1 MIFDK
6 PPATWQ
12 ELQARV
18 HQAFIEMGCEAES
31 PKTVQLVRGKKEVDV
46 WAREVIH
53 TIETIYFVECKF
65 WGQNVPQN
73 EAHAFRTVVA
83 DGGAHKGII
92 IAKKGFQAGAYEA
105 VVKSNVDILTW
116 EEFNE
121 RFFDRWK
128 NAVTTELRRL
138 ASEVMEF
145 SGSPFYRFKDRFK
158 RGWTEPLMD
167 AWAEQRHIAGMTA
180 IVAMRDIMR
189 ELDAGPVRVV
199 RPDFDPQTPQDITEE
214 KMFVSFKTHRQY
226 YEYIKPRLIALRQ
239 KIDDYYALYEREG
252 GDAKFLTTK
261 SIDDD

>member
-18 HQAFIEMGCEAES
+18 HQAFIEMGCAAES
-31 PKTVQLVRGKKEVDV
+31 PKAVQLVRGKKEVDV
-46 WAREVIH
+46 WVREVIH
-53 TIETIYFVECKF
+53 AIETIYFVECKF

-92 IAKKGFQAGAYEA
+92 IAKKGFEEGAYEA

-128 NAVTTELRRL
+128 NAVTAELRRL
-138 ASEVMEF
+138 ARDVMEF
-145 SGSPFYRFKDRFK
+145 SGSPYYRFKDRFK
-158 RGWTEPLMD
+158 RGWTPPLME
-167 AWAEQRHIAGMTA
+167 AWAEVRHIASATA
-180 IVAMRDIMR
+180 TVAMRDIMR

-199 RPDFDPQTPQDITEE
+199 RPEFDPKTLADVTEE
-214 KMFVSFKTHRQY
+214 KMFITFKTHREC
-226 YEYIKPRLIALRQ
+226 YEYVKPRLIFLRQ
-239 KIDDYYALYEREG
+239 KIDDWYALYEREG
-252 GDAKFLTTK
+252 GDAKFRTTQT
-261 SIDDD
+261 IDDE